1 MISFTKHTLK
11 KIETL
16 MGELG
21 YTIRYEKGSFNSG
34 YCLVEKR
41 KIAIINRFY
50 DAEARINA
58 LLDILFSIKVDPQM
72 FSETSTKLWSKI
84 KKHHDVIEED
94 TVNDK

>member
-34 YCLVEKR
+34 YCLVENK
-41 KIAIINRFY
+41 KIAIINRFF

-58 LLDILFSIKVDPQM
+58 LLDILFTVTVDPKL
-72 FSETSTKLWSKI
+72 FSETSLKLWSKI
-84 KKHHDVIEED
+84 KKHHDIDKSNEIES
-94 TVNDK
+94 K